1 MATTGIDCW
10 YFGATVRRRTY
21 DMDLCRI
28 KQHWIQYRIKFMNK
42 KNPQEEMK
50 KLMTLILSVKTR
62 KNANCNLQ
70 YYSSCR

>member
-42 KNPQEEMK
+42 KESSRRNQEINDSDF
-50 KLMTLILSVKTR
+50 LR
-62 KNANCNLQ
+62 
-70 YYSSCR
+70 